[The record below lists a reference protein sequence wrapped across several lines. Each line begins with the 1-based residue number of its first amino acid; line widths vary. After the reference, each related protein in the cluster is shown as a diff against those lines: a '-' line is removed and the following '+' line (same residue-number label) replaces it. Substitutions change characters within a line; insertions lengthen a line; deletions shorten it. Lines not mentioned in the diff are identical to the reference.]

1 MTIMKQCLLFTIL
14 LVCVLSIDASAQ
26 KINIATYN
34 IRYENRDDSL
44 KGNGWGERLPHITN
58 LIRYHDF
65 DIFGS
70 QEVFYSQLTGMLEAM
85 PEYNYIGVGRTDGD
99 KSGECSPVFYKKEKF
114 RLIKTGN
121 FWISQTDSIPGKG
134 WDAALPRICTWGRFQ
149 ILENG
154 KHFWFFNLHMDHIG
168 KVARVEGTKLVLEKI
183 KAMTNGEPVVLTGD
197 FNYDQRAEGYG
208 IISGSQLLK
217 DTYETAELRY
227 SPNGTFNNFNPQYK
241 SDSRIDHIFTT
252 KEFKVVK
259 YGVLTDMYWSKA
271 DSSTQA
277 VRIPSD
283 HYPVKA
289 EVILNW

>member
-1 MTIMKQCLLFTIL
+1 MKHFVAITIVLLWIAPG
-14 LVCVLSIDASAQ
+14 IAAAQ
-26 KINIATYN
+26 SFNIATYN
-34 IRYENRDDSL
+34 IRYENRADSL
-44 KGNGWGERLPHITN
+44 NGNGWGQRLPHIVN

-70 QEVFYSQLTGMLEAM
+70 QEVFYSQLTGMLAAM

-99 KSGECSPVFYKKEKF
+99 KSGECSPVFYKRNKF

-121 FWISQTDSIPGKG
+121 FWLSETDSIPGKG

-149 ILENG
+149 IVENG
-154 KHFWFFNLHMDHIG
+154 KHFWFFNLHMDHVG
-168 KVARVEGTKLVLEKI
+168 KVARLEGSRLVLDKI
-183 KAMTNGEPVVLTGD
+183 KSMTEGEPVILTGD
-197 FNYDQRAEGYG
+197 FNYDQRAEGYKV
-208 IISGSQLLK
+208 ISESGLIN
-217 DTYETAELRY
+217 DAYVVAMLRY
-227 SPNGTFNNFNPQYK
+227 APNGTFNNFNPQYI

-252 KEFKVVK
+252 KEFKIVK

-271 DSSTQA
+271 DSSKQA